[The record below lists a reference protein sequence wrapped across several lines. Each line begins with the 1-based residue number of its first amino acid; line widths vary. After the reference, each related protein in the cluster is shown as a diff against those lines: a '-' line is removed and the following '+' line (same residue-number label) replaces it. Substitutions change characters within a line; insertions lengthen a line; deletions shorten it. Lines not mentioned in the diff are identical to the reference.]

1 MEEQISASQVPQQS
15 QGISPEQLESMKAY
29 AREQAIK
36 MSFQQQPVFPQV
48 PQPPVANLPYQPRP
62 TLEPK
67 GPEALPSGYIYM
79 PETVEPQ
86 VVYVRRNMTVA
97 EILVMTILSCVIVGG
112 IQGAWSFTSKYLP
125 QIEIRVK

>member
-67 GPEALPSGYIYM
+67 GPETLPSGYIYM